1 MVTHQIE
8 YSINVFSAY
17 IAASRRSDRSLEA
30 RVESARRASEIH
42 KRRTGRSL
50 RVTEQDVVNE
60 EMYEEEDDDLP
71 LPYRRLTSH
80 LQTNSVDFN
89 RRLAAYLTNQVAMRS
104 AMEQMVS
111 QSFAQQFPNAPQFGQ
126 NQQFP
131 SPMVNTNMGSP
142 SMPRPSPTTASSYRS
157 APYPSPHSPAF
168 QQPHGRAYSMA
179 APNVPNGQSGTPARS
194 PVPPT
199 NALHQRRMSMPAA
212 SISATTTPS
221 LATEGISPADPE
233 QQRQTQSASI
243 SGKTQDYFPPFW
255 QDTGPFTTTL
265 PPETQQMIGPAL
277 DPNDPFSS
285 VLMSGSDSFAS
296 NPYYPWGN
304 MLPQNMKAEQSSV
317 HPSFDG
323 MSATLAPSALD
334 MSGESFSAPG
344 NASNPP
350 AGDQVSA
357 PSSGL
362 DFNLS
367 QDSTSLKGMP
377 ATAGTG
383 LSRQNSS
390 HGLKSGH
397 MTPAEGFSQWDSYI
411 QDGTWGD
418 EGVAS

>member
-1 MVTHQIE
+1 
-8 YSINVFSAY
+8 
-17 IAASRRSDRSLEA
+17 
-30 RVESARRASEIH
+30 
-42 KRRTGRSL
+42 
-50 RVTEQDVVNE
+50 
-60 EMYEEEDDDLP
+60 MYEEEDDDLP

-80 LQTNSVDFN
+80 LQTGSVDFN

-142 SMPRPSPTTASSYRS
+142 GMARASPTAASSYRS

-168 QQPHGRAYSMA
+168 QQAHGRAYSMA
-179 APNVPNGQSGTPARS
+179 APPLPSGQPGTPNRS
-194 PVPPT
+194 PAQAA

-212 SISATTTPS
+212 SSSAATTPALNTDGLPS
-221 LATEGISPADPE
+221 ADPE
-233 QQRQTQSASI
+233 QQRQTQSANVA
-243 SGKTQDYFPPFW
+243 GKQPDNFPPLW
-255 QDTGPFTTTL
+255 QDTGPFTTSL

-277 DPNDPFSS
+277 DLNDPFSS
-285 VLMSGSDSFAS
+285 MLMSGSDNYAT
-296 NPYYPWGN
+296 NPYYQWGN
-304 MLPQNMKAEQSSV
+304 MFPQNIKAEASPM
-317 HPSFDG
+317 HPSLDG

-334 MSGESFSAPG
+334 MSGDGFSASANFNG
-344 NASNPP
+344 LAT
-350 AGDQVSA
+350 GDQPSA

-377 ATAGTG
+377 STTG
-383 LSRQNSS
+383 GNMSRQSSS

-397 MTPAEGFSQWDSYI
+397 VTPPEAFWDSYL

-418 EGVAS
+418 ETSTS